1 MPRWPILLVDG
12 VDDGLAVGA
21 DVVDAVVEVEDP
33 VERLLRRGDVVA
45 LRAEDHDRRADVAQV
60 DRGAV
65 GGADLAGGELVAD
78 EELVDDELHLLG
90 VQRDV
95 AAPPLL
101 EVEVA
106 LGLGVDLGPE
116 IVLLGPERVG
126 RVLVLEVLHQRRRRR
141 RCRRRGR
148 RSSAVSQRAA
158 EQAAGVA
165 HRVLALDARPVG
177 ERRAGDD
184 DRAEELGPERGE
196 DHHRPAGL
204 AVADDAGLALGLR
217 VAGDDGLE
225 EHRLGARRCR
235 RWSGRASG
243 RAGSR

>member
-1 MPRWPILLVDG
+1 MSSRVRASQRITHSPVTRSGLSTASPFGVEHRLVEAGRQHVDQVDVRGELVVLLPGDAGGDEDAEVADLVVDG

-90 VQRDV
+90 VERDV

-106 LGLGVDLGPE
+106 LGLGVDLRLE
-116 IVLLGPERVG
+116 VVLLGPERVG

-148 RSSAVSQRAA
+148 RSSAVSQ
-158 EQAAGVA
+158 VPPS
-165 HRVLALDARPVG
+165 RP
-177 ERRAGDD
+177 
-184 DRAEELGPERGE
+184 PE
-196 DHHRPAGL
+196 
-204 AVADDAGLALGLR
+204 
-217 VAGDDGLE
+217 
-225 EHRLGARRCR
+225 
-235 RWSGRASG
+235 
-243 RAGSR
+243 